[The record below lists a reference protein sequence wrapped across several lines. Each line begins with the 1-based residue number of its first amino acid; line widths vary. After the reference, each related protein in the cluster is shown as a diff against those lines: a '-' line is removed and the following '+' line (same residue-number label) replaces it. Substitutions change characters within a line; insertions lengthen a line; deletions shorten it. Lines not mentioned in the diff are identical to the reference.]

1 MASPPA
7 PAAEKNQLNA
17 VKAALRRNILAQAT
31 RRFVSAARRKLPRKA
46 TSSGICTR
54 GFVTRLAR
62 LERRRSRAA
71 SGSGRRR
78 TRFNLTRKEQRC
90 ERNGLP
96 KWMEFLLGLAFGL
109 SPVAVTF
116 LVKLVAEAR
125 ETRAINL
132 TERNTE
138 T

>member
-1 MASPPA
+1 
-7 PAAEKNQLNA
+7 
-17 VKAALRRNILAQAT
+17 V
-31 RRFVSAARRKLPRKA
+31 
-46 TSSGICTR
+46 
-54 GFVTRLAR
+54 
-62 LERRRSRAA
+62 
-71 SGSGRRR
+71 
-78 TRFNLTRKEQRC
+78 
-90 ERNGLP
+90 NGLP